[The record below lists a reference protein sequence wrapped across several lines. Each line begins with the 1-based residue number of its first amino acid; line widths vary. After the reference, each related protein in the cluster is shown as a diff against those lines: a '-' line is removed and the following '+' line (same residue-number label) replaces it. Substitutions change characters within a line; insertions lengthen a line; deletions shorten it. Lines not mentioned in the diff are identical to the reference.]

1 VSLYLE
7 YDMIGKVQYFCAQNN
22 WHIEDTE
29 YTDKVVVKIL
39 AEEYVAEEIEKVATE
54 ASNGKIIIEK
64 TKPEIYFKEENRL
77 YKIIE

>member
-1 VSLYLE
+1 MAY
-7 YDMIGKVQYFCAQNN
+7 
-22 WHIEDTE
+22 EDTE